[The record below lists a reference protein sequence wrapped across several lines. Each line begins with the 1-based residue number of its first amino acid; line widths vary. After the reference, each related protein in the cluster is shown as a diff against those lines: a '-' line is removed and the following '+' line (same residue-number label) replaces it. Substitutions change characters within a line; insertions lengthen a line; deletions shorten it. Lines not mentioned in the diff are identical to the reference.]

1 MIIDNSEQIKKL
13 IANCGKGEFYMLQIL
28 HRSKDGKTPYEPEG
42 KTISQQIIKTYY
54 VSSPEYLDYKMAE
67 IRDLCEMFNA
77 RAYINLNK
85 KSWKQI
91 SLASLKLLAGIISDG
106 ETSPD
111 GFRSVK
117 SVIDSACGQTG
128 ACDKNKT
135 WVVDVDT
142 KEEFELN
149 TIKRAIAVCEPKD
162 TEKIVATLPT
172 LHGYHIITRPFNKQT
187 FKVLYPNDLEIK
199 DNNPTLL
206 FFKEKNKEE

>member
-13 IANCGKGEFYMLQIL
+13 IANCNKGEFYMLQIL

-42 KTISQQIIKTYY
+42 KTLSQQIIKTYY

-106 ETSPD
+106 ETNPD

-142 KEEFELN
+142 KDELELN